1 MSFIDDS
8 LQGSDKV
15 APLIKLLVMLKC
27 YCLCIENLKAP
38 IVLVNGTRLKKNLL
52 KLNPKLE
59 TASRKKEV
67 LFRSK
72 MI

>member
-15 APLIKLLVMLKC
+15 APLIKLLLKC